1 LSACWPSTLPPGK
14 GKTLLPQGTERHLRI
29 FLWIV
34 AAALGLSRFFWLAA
48 DFPNYSP
55 WMIDQAKFTDEG
67 WWANA
72 AVTHALTG
80 HWHIAGDYNPAAA
93 LPVWPLLL
101 GVLFHFTGVSII
113 GARALSAAF
122 SVATL
127 GVIYFLVRRYSASPA
142 SAQAAVLLM
151 ATSPFA
157 FAFCRLAILDTLV
170 VFEFCLML
178 LVASF
183 AGNAGKQRIW
193 PLAALTLLVTAALLT
208 KTTVAVL
215 IPAVAWVAFR
225 ASASSGRGWRAF
237 GRAIIAV
244 IVAPLALLKLW
255 ALLVSWLG
263 YGSDYNYFFGVN
275 AMPDIDSAQT
285 LHWLH
290 DLAVNGFW
298 IDRVL
303 YPLVLAILLA
313 AIAFRRRLWRN
324 PLFTASWLAIAGAA
338 AFIFSRQD
346 DYAPRYF
353 LVMLAPVVFIV
364 VLAFDHAL
372 APDPA
377 ASLRESR
384 VLLKALAPLVFILAV
399 ILKRPALIGVRE
411 SRSSRRSRIA
421 ASLLAVC
428 MAIAVAF
435 NSVAIGN
442 FLAHRQYQLYGAAR
456 QIAATVRADRSRS
469 QLLFGVSAAE
479 VGLISGLP
487 SINGAYG
494 IDDMAAKVA
503 HYKPGWY
510 LVWNEEID
518 HDALA
523 GHTIIPV
530 ADYKIFDDD
539 DRTTLVLYKVR

>member
-1 LSACWPSTLPPGK
+1 MQRP
-14 GKTLLPQGTERHLRI
+14 LRI
-29 FLWIV
+29 SLWIV
-34 AAALGLSRFFWLAA
+34 TAALALSRFLWLAA

-127 GVIYFLVRRYSASPA
+127 AVIYFLVRRYAASPV

-353 LVMLAPVVFIV
+353 LVMLAPVIFIV

-372 APDPA
+372 
-377 ASLRESR
+377 RT
-384 VLLKALAPLVFILAV
+384 
-399 ILKRPALIGVRE
+399 
-411 SRSSRRSRIA
+411 SRSRA
-421 ASLLAVC
+421 GLLAAA
-428 MAIAVAF
+428 MAITIVF

-494 IDDMAAKVA
+494 IDDMVAKVA